1 MALNTISWL
10 FIGKQNA
17 LDLSLNF
24 YDDFSSGGSVSDTL
38 FVYSTYTISGEIFET
53 VDFGSIQDNYR
64 ESFFTKLTTKSNK
77 SVKFIDDTT
86 NLFSEYESG
95 NSNFH
100 VSLDYIYPFYLYVS
114 SGYAAFGNA
123 AINEQHYYWFFYWW
137 PIGEAGG
144 GIT

>member
-1 MALNTISWL
+1 MVLNTISWL

-24 YDDFSSGGSVSDTL
+24 YDNFSNGGSVSDTL

-64 ESFFTKLTTKSNK
+64 ESFFTKLTSKSNK

-114 SGYAAFGNA
+114 SGYAALGSA
-123 AINEQHYYWFFYWW
+123 AINEQHYFWFFYWW